1 MDYRGRHHCGAVR
14 IRKTLVKPMT
24 DLVTVAL
31 IGTCGVIFSAMMQ
44 FVTVVKVNR
53 IS

>member
-1 MDYRGRHHCGAVR
+1 
-14 IRKTLVKPMT
+14 VKPMT